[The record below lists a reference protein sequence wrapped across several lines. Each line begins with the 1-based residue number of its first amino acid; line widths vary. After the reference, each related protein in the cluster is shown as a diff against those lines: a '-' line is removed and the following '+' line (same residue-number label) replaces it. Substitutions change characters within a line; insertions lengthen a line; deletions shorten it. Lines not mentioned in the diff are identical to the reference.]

1 MSRIFSLKP
10 PPVVNRRASIET
22 SEVFQP
28 NPQPLQQKPQI
39 ARKPVLDPRAPSLV
53 QLGENTRR
61 PGLKV
66 ARSQSVSSPAVARPS
81 WDKEN
86 TARRAP
92 PPPPTSKS

>member
-1 MSRIFSLKP
+1 MSLELSCC
-10 PPVVNRRASIET
+10 SIET

-39 ARKPVLDPRAPSLV
+39 ARKPVLDPRAPSLM
-53 QLGENTRR
+53 QLEENTRR

-66 ARSQSVSSPAVARPS
+66 ARSQSVSSPAVARPASS

-92 PPPPTSKS
+92 PPPPTFKS